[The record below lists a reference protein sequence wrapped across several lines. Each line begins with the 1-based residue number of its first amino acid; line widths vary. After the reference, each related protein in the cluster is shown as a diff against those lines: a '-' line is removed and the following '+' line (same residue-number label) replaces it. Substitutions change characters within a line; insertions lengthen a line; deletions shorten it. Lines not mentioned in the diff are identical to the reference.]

1 MTAPALPILHR
12 KKAELVYEHL
22 REQIV
27 NGTYAPGQRMML
39 AEVAA
44 GLGLSQMP
52 VREALLRLQQDGLLE
67 SEPHK
72 GMRVSPVSLA
82 DAAELFEVRGELE
95 GLAAARAAV
104 AGDPTLVADL
114 TAINLAFSRA
124 LADGPDYPAMGA
136 ANWAFHR
143 RILAAAGNGQLAR
156 MLEDVWTRS
165 LRYRLGYQR
174 IPGRALRTIAE
185 HEAIMA
191 GLGAGDPQAARQAA
205 VGHIE
210 QAGRELADTIRRED
224 AAPAAAA
231 AVAPGPATAR
241 TPADTASADKTSADK
256 TSTTKTRKSK
266 APDAAR
272 RTAPPPARQR
282 GHG

>member
-1 MTAPALPILHR
+1 MTAALPIVHR

-52 VREALLRLQQDGLLE
+52 VREALLRLEQDGLLE

-82 DAAELFEVRGELE
+82 DAAELFEVRAELE
-95 GLAAARAAV
+95 GLAAARAAA
-104 AGDPTLVADL
+104 AGDPSLVGDL
-114 TAINLAFSRA
+114 AAINAAFARA
-124 LADGPDYPAMGA
+124 LQDGPDYPAMGA

-143 RILAAAGNGQLAR
+143 RILAAAGNGQLGR

-174 IPGRALRTIAE
+174 IPGRARRTIAE
-185 HEAIMA
+185 HEAIIA
-191 GLGAGDPQAARQAA
+191 GLRTANAETARRAARA
-205 VGHIE
+205 HIH
-210 QAGRELADTIRRED
+210 QAGQELAETIRREET
-224 AAPAAAA
+224 
-231 AVAPGPATAR
+231 G
-241 TPADTASADKTSADK
+241 TSADPAEPGGK
-256 TSTTKTRKSK
+256 AAITEDAVPRAGARTK
-266 APDAAR
+266 R
-272 RTAPPPARQR
+272 RSRD
-282 GHG
+282 G

>member
-1 MTAPALPILHR
+1 MTTPVLPILHR

-72 GMRVSPVSLA
+72 GMRVSAVSLA

-95 GLAAARAAV
+95 GLAASRAA
-104 AGDPTLVADL
+104 ASRDRALVADL
-114 TAINLAFSRA
+114 ISINMAFARA
-124 LADGPDYPAMGA
+124 LEDGPDYPSMGA

-143 RILAAAGNGQLAR
+143 RILKAAGNGQLAR

-185 HEAIMA
+185 HEAIIA
-191 GLGAGDPQAARQAA
+191 GLRSADPKAARQAA
-205 VGHIE
+205 VAHIH
-210 QAGRELADTIRRED
+210 QAGLELAETIRREEGTPGGEADGAASEPGRD
-224 AAPAAAA
+224 A
-231 AVAPGPATAR
+231 
-241 TPADTASADKTSADK
+241 D
-256 TSTTKTRKSK
+256 
-266 APDAAR
+266 
-272 RTAPPPARQR
+272 PPPAPRRRSSSRLAQRR

>member
-1 MTAPALPILHR
+1 MTTPVLPILHR

-27 NGTYAPGQRMML
+27 NGTYAPGHRMML

-72 GMRVSPVSLA
+72 GMRVSAVSLA

-95 GLAAARAAV
+95 GLAAARAA
-104 AGDPTLVADL
+104 ASGDPALVADL
-114 TAINLAFSRA
+114 TAINVAFARA
-124 LADGPDYPAMGA
+124 LEKGPDYPAMGA

-143 RILAAAGNGQLAR
+143 RILNAAGNGQLAR

-185 HEAIMA
+185 HEAIIA
-191 GLGAGDPQAARQAA
+191 GLRSADPQAARHAA
-205 VGHIE
+205 VAHIH
-210 QAGRELADTIRRED
+210 QAGLELADTIRREG
-224 AAPAAAA
+224 AAPAAGATAA
-231 AVAPGPATAR
+231 ASEHGRDAAPPPAPRRRSAPGPA
-241 TPADTASADKTSADK
+241 K
-256 TSTTKTRKSK
+256 
-266 APDAAR
+266 
-272 RTAPPPARQR
+272 QR